1 MAPIVAE
8 TAPAA
13 QRQARRPL
21 SRIVPAIPHRL
32 SRSRNVNLPTARPIT
47 PDESNKGTVTQ
58 SAPEP
63 PPTVEEKPTTEQ
75 LPQASEAEAPLTPD
89 SRVSPES
96 KSERDPPVLA
106 ASPAKSAEDHVDLA
120 VQPAGTSLQHRCH
133 AAHTHSPVRS
143 DFTTQN
149 GTSGDVASSAD
160 DAAARPAPNGV
171 PRKLTVPAEL
181 PPPFYPS
188 HKTGTHTPPVNGSDI
203 AVTLPHRSQLSA
215 GAVAFSVGNGSPA
228 LPATPQELD
237 HDEHAR
243 QSALPRPPPGF
254 SAPEHTASFFP
265 GHSHH
270 PSDVGGP
277 WPYPPYAMAQPD
289 VAYENGADHPSPS
302 FPNYN
307 GSRSQRENGTVLTH
321 EVSPSKSHFGE
332 VKSGSDRGDEQH
344 VPYQNG
350 LAPHVSRFEEPPFE
364 LAAYLSTQFGNPEFA
379 DFILQIRSPESVL
392 VSLPVHGIIVVRSPV
407 IAEAVHRS
415 IPTAHR
421 SRDARRM
428 LDVPTPD
435 PFVTREAL
443 EEAVKVLYGAPLL
456 SAQGF
461 LYALAPYVYDGV
473 QTGPPNDARM
483 RMRQLLSYMAAGRVL
498 QLPSMQSRGVD
509 IVRSLLRWDTVEE
522 VLQVA
527 LRSNSAFWQK
537 SNGPEAEDP
546 LNAVL
551 LSYAIDFMAYT
562 FPVDF
567 RLYTVAPELED
578 APRLPLLL
586 EARSA
591 THNPRL
597 SKIRFGDA
605 PPEDDLQP
613 NHASRVLSSILLSLP
628 LSVLDR
634 LFNHPATA
642 NRIGWTGVVKT
653 MRDVVVEREN
663 RRQKALGSEVRP
675 AQDGV
680 VPGSLLA
687 NMYTEERVE
696 QVEESP
702 LHPSGHRL
710 VARRLAGHA

>member
-1 MAPIVAE
+1 V
-8 TAPAA
+8 
-13 QRQARRPL
+13 
-21 SRIVPAIPHRL
+21 H
-32 SRSRNVNLPTARPIT
+32 
-47 PDESNKGTVTQ
+47 
-58 SAPEP
+58 
-63 PPTVEEKPTTEQ
+63 
-75 LPQASEAEAPLTPD
+75 
-89 SRVSPES
+89 
-96 KSERDPPVLA
+96 
-106 ASPAKSAEDHVDLA
+106 
-120 VQPAGTSLQHRCH
+120 
-133 AAHTHSPVRS
+133 
-143 DFTTQN
+143 
-149 GTSGDVASSAD
+149 
-160 DAAARPAPNGV
+160 
-171 PRKLTVPAEL
+171 RKLTVPAEL

-188 HKTGTHTPPVNGSDI
+188 HKTGTHTPPANGSHV

-237 HDEHAR
+237 HDEHGR
-243 QSALPRPPPGF
+243 QAALPRPPPGF

-277 WPYPPYAMAQPD
+277 WSYPPYAMAQPD
-289 VAYENGADHPSPS
+289 AGYENGPDHPSPS
-302 FPNYN
+302 FPGPTAYQPHYD
-307 GSRSQRENGTVLTH
+307 GSRSQRDTTNGTVPSH
-321 EVSPSKSHFGE
+321 AESPSKSQFGE

-350 LAPHVSRFEEPPFE
+350 LSAHISRFEEPPFE

-407 IAEAVHRS
+407 IAEAVRRS

-428 LDVPTPD
+428 LDVPTSD

-461 LYALAPYVYDGV
+461 LYALAPYMHDGP
-473 QTGPPNDARM
+473 QTGASNDARM

-498 QLPSMQSRGVD
+498 QLPSMQARGVD
-509 IVRSLLRWDTVEE
+509 IARSLLRWDTVEE

-527 LRSNSAFWQK
+527 LRSNPAFWPK
-537 SNGPEAEDP
+537 TNGAEAEDP
-546 LNAVL
+546 LNAAL
-551 LSYAIDFMAYT
+551 LGYAIDFMAYT

-567 RLYTVAPELED
+567 RLYTIAPELEE

-628 LSVLDR
+628 LSLLDR

-642 NRIGWTGVVKT
+642 NRIGWTGVVNT

-663 RRQKALGSEVRP
+663 RRQKALQSEVRP

-680 VPGSLLA
+680 SPGSLLA

-710 VARRLAGHA
+710 VARRLAGHV